1 LNFFRSSLFGMLV
14 ALFVV
19 AGYGWSLSGQC
30 CLGERGLPAAQIE
43 GAHSEEAPAQDD
55 GCQCVCHQIVFH
67 GAAEIVKVAGLVLV
81 SEDSQVVT
89 DEVAP
94 DAVPLGIEYP
104 PQVA

>member
-1 LNFFRSSLFGMLV
+1 MFVALLV
-14 ALFVV
+14 A

-30 CLGERGLPAAQIE
+30 CLGERGAQTAQIE
-43 GAHSEEAPAQDD
+43 GAYSDESPAQDD

-67 GAAEIVKVAGLVLV
+67 GAVEIVKVAGLVRL
-81 SEDSQVVT
+81 SEDAPAVA

-94 DAVPLGIEYP
+94 DALPLGIEHP